1 MEEVV
6 DLAKEVR
13 LSEASAERGVC
24 DNILPQLSPM
34 LNRISYQRLCLY
46 CPQLSSKKGHVV
58 CRTS

>member
-34 LNRISYQRLCLY
+34 LNRISYQRLRLCIAPAY
-46 CPQLSSKKGHVV
+46 HQRKDM
-58 CRTS
+58 